1 METKHAKIVP
11 SKVGVFFIVTECLK
25 TLCCSKNGHV
35 FVDMSIICVYVVQES
50 TKGDFMDNSQ
60 SKRELIYREWERFQN
75 GEAVD
80 ETIVAPYILRSW
92 QRCRLLGLDP
102 GDGARRRLA
111 PEELESVLHRNA
123 LLIRIAQGIMER
135 LYKPISS
142 SDSIISI
149 SDANGIVLSCLRDEK
164 KNYPKPDIEQGSIIL
179 ESTSGS
185 NAISICL
192 VEKLAVETWATEH
205 YCRQLHNWFCV
216 AAPIWNTKNE
226 LVGVLNVTLPWNM
239 SHNHTLGMVESAA
252 YAISEQLRLHFLLEE
267 QRVIFEMMDEGLVVL
282 NGDGS
287 IRFINK
293 KAQQMLALSSLK
305 HEIQHIGD
313 VILSKDILR
322 AILSDNA
329 SFIDQEAMLQLKNG
343 TLSCMLSVSSARE
356 SGSRVVTLREAKRIK
371 ESAARVTGAKAVF
384 TFNHIIGVSTALQSV
399 IEQARRAA
407 KSDAATLILGESG
420 TGKELF
426 AQSMHNASSRA
437 AGAFITVNCGAL
449 PRELV
454 QSELFGYD
462 EGAFTGASRLGK
474 PGKFELADNGTIFLD
489 EIGEMPMDAQ
499 VSLLRLLQNGEVTR
513 VGSKYTRQVNVRVI
527 AATNRNL
534 QEAIRERSFRED
546 LYYRLNVFS
555 LNIPP
560 LRERLSDI
568 RLLAR
573 HFLSHFMMT
582 QNNPE
587 LFMTEEVYRILEG
600 YSWPGNVR
608 ELENTVERMVF
619 MAPDSGVIDVDS
631 IPYSIL
637 HYRHSAHAGETR
649 AAGMGMLEVQEKES
663 ILRGLKDCGGNIR
676 VAAQKLGISRSGLYI
691 KMKKFGISPDLYR

>member
-1 METKHAKIVP
+1 
-11 SKVGVFFIVTECLK
+11 
-25 TLCCSKNGHV
+25 
-35 FVDMSIICVYVVQES
+35 MSIACVYVVGDI
-50 TKGDFMDNSQ
+50 TKGALMDNSQ
-60 SKRELIYREWERFQN
+60 SRRERIYREWERFQR
-75 GEAVD
+75 GESVD
-80 ETIVAPYILRSW
+80 DTVIAPYILRSW
-92 QRCRLLGLDP
+92 QRCRLLRVDSSEGS
-102 GDGARRRLA
+102 RRRLEPA
-111 PEELESVLHRNA
+111 QLDKVLHKNA
-123 LLIRIAQGIMER
+123 LLIRIARGIMER
-135 LYKPISS
+135 LYNPISS
-142 SDSIISI
+142 SGSIISI
-149 SDANGIVLSCLRDEK
+149 SDANGVILSCLRDEK
-164 KNYPKPDIEQGSIIL
+164 KSYPIPNIEPGSIAL
-179 ESTSGS
+179 ESSSGS

-192 VEKLAVETWATEH
+192 VEKRSVETWAAEH
-205 YCRQLHNWFCV
+205 YCRLLHNWFCA
-216 AAPIWNTKNE
+216 AAPIWNTKHE
-226 LVGVLNVTLPWNM
+226 LVGVLNVTLPWDM
-239 SHNHTLGMVESAA
+239 FHTHTLGMIESAA

-282 NGDGS
+282 DGDGA

-293 KAQQMLALSSLK
+293 KAQQMLSLTTPFSGV
-305 HEIQHIGD
+305 QHISD
-313 VILSKDILR
+313 VIFSKDILR
-322 AILSDNA
+322 AILSENA
-329 SFIDQEAMLQLKNG
+329 SFIDQEALLQLKSG
-343 TLSCMLSVSSARE
+343 TLSCMLSVSTTGE
-356 SGSRVVTLREAKRIK
+356 SGSRVVTLREVKRMK

-384 TFNHIIGVSTALQSV
+384 TFNHIVGASGALQSV
-399 IEQARRAA
+399 IQQARKAA
-407 KSDAATLILGESG
+407 KSDATTLILGESG

-437 AGAFITVNCGAL
+437 TGAFITVNCGAL

-534 QEAIRERSFRED
+534 LESIRERSFRED

-560 LRERLSDI
+560 LRERASDI
-568 RLLAR
+568 RLLIR

-587 LFMTEEVYRILEG
+587 LRMTEEVYRILEG

-619 MAPDSGVIDVDS
+619 LAPDSGLIDVDS
-631 IPYSIL
+631 VPHNIL
-637 HYRHSAHAGETR
+637 HGSSSGPAGEKSTS
-649 AAGMGMLEVQEKES
+649 APGVLEIQEKES
-663 ILRGLKDCGGNIR
+663 ILRVLTDCGGNIR
-676 VAAQKLGISRSGLYI
+676 AAAQKLGISRSGLYV
-691 KMKKFGISPDLYR
+691 KMKKFGISPSQCR